1 MNDTRLDGE
10 DLKEL
15 FKSALADLRLN
26 KEEIDELNVFPVPD
40 GDTGTNMTMTLE
52 GGVGATENGSFD
64 SAGGFMK
71 TFSQGT
77 LLGARGN
84 SGVIL
89 SQFIKGLSLGM
100 EGKDTIG
107 LKELSDAFRAGT
119 EKAYDSVVN
128 PVEGTILTAMKDG
141 SVHLAGLLEE
151 NKDADLI
158 GIFSSLADEV
168 EKSVEHTPELLP
180 VLKEAKVVDSGA
192 AGFLYIIRGMLCSL
206 KGEPV
211 EASAVN
217 EVSAGKSI
225 DFSLFTADSVL
236 EYGYCTEFIM
246 RLLNSKEERS
256 AFNREE
262 LIAFLE
268 SVGDSIVA
276 VHDDDIV
283 KVHVHTFTPEK
294 VLEYARRFGEFLT
307 VKIEN
312 MSLQHNETLTGKTS
326 EPEDLIKKKTAI
338 VAALSGDGLKKYF
351 SEIGADIIIDG
362 GSGSNPSSED
372 FINAFKK
379 IEAEHIIVLPCNSNV
394 VMAAEQAADIYDGA
408 DVRVVEAK
416 TIAEGYAAL
425 SMMNLNLDIDSV
437 LSTMEQAIKET
448 ETALVAKASR
458 DAEYDDINVTE
469 GHYIGLSRKKVLS
482 DSEDIVE
489 AARGLLKKT
498 WDIENKAVIA
508 GFYGKDISPAELAA
522 VEKMIAEE
530 FPHLEY
536 GFIEG
541 GQKVYELIFAVE

>member
-15 FKSALADLRLN
+15 FKSALANLRLN
-26 KEEIDELNVFPVPD
+26 KEKVDELNVFPVPD

-52 GGVGATENGSFD
+52 GGVAAAEGGNFS
-64 SAGGFMK
+64 SAGEFMK

-77 LLGARGN
+77 LLSARGN

-100 EGKDTIG
+100 EGRDTIG

-141 SVHLAGLLEE
+141 SIHLAGLLEE
-151 NKDADLI
+151 NKDAGLV
-158 GIFSSLADEV
+158 GIFSSLADEL
-168 EKSVEHTPELLP
+168 ERSVEHTPEFLP
-180 VLKEAKVVDSGA
+180 VLREAKVVDSGA
-192 AGFLYIIRGMLCSL
+192 AGFLHIIRGMLFSL

-211 EASAVN
+211 EALSVN
-217 EVSAGKSI
+217 EGSAGKSM

-256 AFNREE
+256 GFNREE

-312 MSLQHNETLTGKTS
+312 MSLQHNETLTGKNS
-326 EPEDLIKKKTAI
+326 EPEERIKKETAI
-338 VAALSGDGLKKYF
+338 VAALSGDGLKRYF

-408 DVRVVEAK
+408 DVRVAGAK

-425 SMMNLNLDIDSV
+425 SMMNPNLDIDSV
-437 LSTMEQAIKET
+437 LSIMEQAIIET

-469 GHYIGLSRKKVLS
+469 GHYIGLSKKKVLS

-498 WDIENKAVIA
+498 KDIENKAVIA
-508 GFYGKDISPAELAA
+508 GFYGKDIAPAELAA

-541 GQKVYELIFAVE
+541 GHKVYELIFAVE